1 MVDKNQS
8 LPTSENWV
16 RQELDRL
23 NQEIDGW
30 PSWMR
35 NLVAREVDRLA
46 PRPEVEGEKTLD

>member
-1 MVDKNQS
+1 MVDKSQS

-46 PRPEVEGEKTLD
+46 PRPEVEGENTLD